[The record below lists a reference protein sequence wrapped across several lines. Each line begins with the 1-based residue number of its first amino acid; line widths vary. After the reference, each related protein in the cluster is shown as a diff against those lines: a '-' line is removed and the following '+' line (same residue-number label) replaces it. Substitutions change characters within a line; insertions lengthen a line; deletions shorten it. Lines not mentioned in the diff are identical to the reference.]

1 MKILIVDDSSAMRS
15 LISRTLR
22 KAGYEEHLFQ
32 EANSVAEAMR
42 FLKDSPPDLIISDW
56 NMPQM
61 SGLALLQMV
70 RKENPKIKFGFVTS
84 EAETEM
90 QQKAIALGALFMITK
105 PFTVEAFQKA
115 LGPLI
120 SEE

>member
-15 LISRTLR
+15 MISRTLR
-22 KAGYEEHLFQ
+22 KAGYEEHLFE
-32 EANSVAEAMR
+32 EADSVVEAMR
-42 FLKDSPPDLIISDW
+42 LLKNSPPDLVISDW

-70 RKENPKIKFGFVTS
+70 RKESSKIKFGFVTS
-84 EAETEM
+84 EAGEEM
-90 QQKAIALGALFMITK
+90 QKKAVDSGALFMITK

-120 SEE
+120 SKE

>member
-15 LISRTLR
+15 MISRTLR
-22 KAGYEEHLFQ
+22 KSGYEDHLFE
-32 EANSVAEAMR
+32 EASGVVEAMR
-42 FLKDSPPDLIISDW
+42 FLKGSPPDLIISDW

-70 RKENPKIKFGFVTS
+70 QKENAKIKFGFVTS
-84 EAETEM
+84 EADPEM
-90 QQKAIALGALFMITK
+90 EQKAIALGALFMITK

-115 LGPLI
+115 LGPLL
-120 SEE
+120 SK